1 MNTEQEGLDER
12 DIFLEQFEKAT
23 TSIDPDW
30 VTEANCKDY
39 DSDILFNSNK
49 FNQTL
54 VKHKLQKSCIECP
67 VRRQCLDT
75 IMMFEDN
82 NERFLG
88 YGFFAGT
95 TPVQRVKLKKYE
107 DKDQRYDV
115 STEQIKKSIQ
125 DIDDKLTMYRNKIIK
140 LNKLKRN
147 SKYVIC
153 KEHDLVVAP
162 MNTIMV
168 NYKKY
173 NSYLCIKNDHVIY
186 RLVNKKNANI

>member
-30 VTEANCKDY
+30 VTEANCKNY
-39 DSDILFNSNK
+39 DSDILFN
-49 FNQTL
+49 
-54 VKHKLQKSCIECP
+54 
-67 VRRQCLDT
+67 T

-95 TPVQRVKLKKYE
+95 TPVQRVELKKYE
-107 DKDQRYDV
+107 DKDQRYNV
-115 STEQIKKSIQ
+115 STELIKKSIQ
-125 DIDDKLTMYRNKIIK
+125 NIDDKLTMYRNKIIK

>member
-1 MNTEQEGLDER
+1 MNTEQESLDER

-39 DSDILFNSNK
+39 DSDTLFDSNK
-49 FNQTL
+49 YNQSYI
-54 VKHKLQKSCIECP
+54 KYKLQKSCIECP

-107 DKDQRYDV
+107 DKDQRYNV

-125 DIDDKLTMYRNKIIK
+125 DIDDKLTVYRNKINK

-147 SKYVIC
+147 KTFVIC

-162 MNTIMV
+162 MGKIMIKK
-168 NYKKY
+168 KKY
-173 NSYLCIKNDHVIY
+173 NSYLCIKNDHIIY
-186 RLVNKKNANI
+186 RLQNKKNANI